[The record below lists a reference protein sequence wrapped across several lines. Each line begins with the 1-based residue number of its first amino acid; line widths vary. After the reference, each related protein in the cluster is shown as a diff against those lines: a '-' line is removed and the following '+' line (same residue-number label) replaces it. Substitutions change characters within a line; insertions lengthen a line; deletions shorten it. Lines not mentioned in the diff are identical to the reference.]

1 MPTWF
6 SETWVCCRERDIWK
20 RSSMNAFTGGDR
32 SDWEMEMSVLSE
44 INSKIIFIPAKNNR
58 DHAACKNSP
67 QMLMPARWSNNG
79 WRGVVLKAIIIR
91 C

>member
-1 MPTWF
+1 
-6 SETWVCCRERDIWK
+6 
-20 RSSMNAFTGGDR
+20 
-32 SDWEMEMSVLSE
+32 MEMSVLSE

-79 WRGVVLKAIIIR
+79 
-91 C
+91 